1 MSATKEKEQQ
11 TDKPRR
17 RSRAERSEETRQA
30 LFQAAAEM
38 VGEHGY
44 AEASISRITARAKVA
59 QGTFYNY
66 FDSRQD
72 LFDQLLPAL
81 GDKML
86 AYIRSRMGE
95 ATGPEREERR
105 IRAYFDFLRDYPEFY
120 RILYE
125 AETLAP
131 KAHRQH
137 IDAIAG
143 GYARALSRSWER
155 GEMPGYEKRELEVV
169 AFMLL
174 AARGYLSM
182 RYGFSG
188 DRPGAMPDWV
198 IEAYMKFVRH
208 GLYHVQAP
216 DSNRCK

>member
-11 TDKPRR
+11 AEKPRR

-66 FDSRQD
+66 FESRQD

-81 GDKML
+81 GEKML
-86 AYIRSRMGE
+86 AYIRGRMGDT
-95 ATGPEREERR
+95 TGPEREERR
-105 IRAYFDFLRDYPEFY
+105 IRAYFDFLQEYPEFY

-131 KAHRQH
+131 TAHKQH
-137 IDAIAG
+137 IEATAG
-143 GYARALSRSWER
+143 GYTRALERSWER
-155 GEMPGYEKRELEVV
+155 GEMPDFERRELEVI
-169 AFMLL
+169 AYMLL

-182 RYGFSG
+182 KYGFAD
-188 DRPGAMPDWV
+188 DRPGHLPEWV
-198 IEAYMKFVRH
+198 VTAYMKFVRH
-208 GLYHVQAP
+208 GLYDVETP
-216 DSNRCK
+216 DKP